1 MGNTIPLIDL
11 EQFLSEDK
19 SARDSFVQSLG
30 SALSDIGF
38 VALRGHFLTTDL
50 IEELYRQT
58 KIFFNL
64 PEPVKMK
71 YHVQGLAGQRGY
83 TPFGKETAKG
93 HAHAD
98 LKEFYHFGQYLTAEE
113 NQSLQYPDNV
123 LVDELPE
130 FNRIGKQ
137 VFKVLEQTG
146 AAVLKGIALYL
157 DLDPNYFEE
166 YVQHGDSI
174 LRPIHYP
181 PLVGEPSQAVRVAH
195 MET

>member
-50 IEELYRQT
+50 IEELYLQT

-83 TPFGKETAKG
+83 TPSEK
-93 HAHAD
+93 
-98 LKEFYHFGQYLTAEE
+98 
-113 NQSLQYPDNV
+113 
-123 LVDELPE
+123 
-130 FNRIGKQ
+130 KQ
-137 VFKVLEQTG
+137 PK
-146 AAVLKGIALYL
+146 
-157 DLDPNYFEE
+157 DM
-166 YVQHGDSI
+166 HMRI
-174 LRPIHYP
+174 LRNFTT
-181 PLVGEPSQAVRVAH
+181 LVNI
-195 MET
+195 

>member
-19 SARDSFVQSLG
+19 SARDSFVRSLG

-38 VALRGHFLTTDL
+38 VDLRGHFLTTDL

-157 DLDPNYFEE
+157 DLDINYFEE
-166 YVQHGDSI
+166 YVQQGDSI

-181 PLVGEPSQAVRVAH
+181 PLVGEP
-195 MET
+195 